1 MSLVAAINVSLT
13 FSRRTL
19 FQDIGFQVEPGNRIG
34 LVGPNGSGK
43 TTLLRLMAGEISPH
57 AGEIRVTEGTR
68 IGYLRQ
74 DIHETL
80 SGTTLQSVLDSI
92 PGRVQLR
99 KEIRRIEQ
107 ALKET
112 AQGNAKQEKLAVR
125 LAEVH
130 EQMADLNRHYP
141 SHGAEKILAGLGFK
155 PDEFETPVSSLSG
168 GWKMRAVLASLL
180 YQNPDLLLLDEPTN
194 HLDIP
199 SVHWFEQFLQD
210 YRGALVLVCHD
221 REFLN
226 RQINRVISLEPEGMR
241 SYSGNYDFYVKAREE
256 EQKILEAKARN
267 QELKVKEAR
276 KFIDR
281 FQAKATKARQAQSK
295 LKLLKKMELVQS
307 HRKEKT
313 IRFSFPKVS
322 RSGRVVVNIDGL
334 SKSFDQNTLYE
345 NLEMTVLREER
356 IAIIGPNGAGK
367 TTLLRMMAGEVQ
379 PDEGRISLGHGVTM
393 SYYAQHHSEML
404 DPRKTII
411 EEVYQVVPHES
422 IGFVRGICGA
432 FLFSGEDV
440 DKSIGVLSGG
450 EKARVC
456 LAKILVKPGNLLL
469 MDEPTN
475 HLDIISSE
483 ILIDALADY
492 QGTLLF
498 VSHNQSFVNR
508 LATKIWDIE
517 GGHVA
522 LFPGRLD
529 EYYEHLAAS
538 DIQPPTLEQKTS
550 GEAKE
555 AHESAAKTPI
565 SRKELRRAK
574 AEKRRIMSEI
584 IEPIRDALSRLEKR
598 ISELEERGK
607 ELEKTLAEPDIIR
620 DKERY
625 LPLLNEYAAGRNE
638 LKALM
643 EEWEAKQEE
652 LVSTEKKIQSQGSE
666 FLVQSLKVK
675 DN

>member
-13 FSRRTL
+13 FSRRIL
-19 FQDIGFQVEPGNRIG
+19 FNDIGFQVEPGHRIG

-43 TTLLRLMAGEISPH
+43 TTLLRLLTGEVSPH

-68 IGYLRQ
+68 VGYLRQ

-80 SGTTLQSVLDSI
+80 SGATLQSVVDSI

-99 KEIRRIEQ
+99 KEIQRIEE
-107 ALKET
+107 ALKAT
-112 AQGNAKQEKLAVR
+112 DQGDAKQEKLAFR

-130 EQMADLNRHYP
+130 ERMADLNRHYP
-141 SHGAEKILAGLGFK
+141 SHSAEKILAGLGFK
-155 PDEFETPVSSLSG
+155 PDDFETPVSSLSG
-168 GWKMRAVLASLL
+168 GWKMRAALASLL
-180 YQNPDLLLLDEPTN
+180 YQDPDLLLLDEPTN

-199 SVHWFEQFLQD
+199 SVRWFEQFLQD
-210 YRGALVLVCHD
+210 YRGAMVLVCHD

-241 SYSGNYDFYVKAREE
+241 TYSGNYDFYIKAREE
-256 EQKILEAKARN
+256 EQKILEAKAKN

-295 LKLLKKMELVQS
+295 LKLLKKLELVQS
-307 HRKEKT
+307 HRKEKV
-313 IRFSFPKVS
+313 IRFSFPAVS
-322 RSGRVVVNIDGL
+322 HSGRVVVNMDGL
-334 SKSFDQNTLYE
+334 SKSFDQNTLYKD
-345 NLEMTVLREER
+345 LELTVLRGER

-367 TTLLRMMAGEVQ
+367 TTLLRMLAGEVR
-379 PDEGRISLGHGVTM
+379 PDDGRIFLGHGVSM

-422 IGFVRGICGA
+422 IGFIRGICGA

-440 DKSIGVLSGG
+440 DKPISILSGG

-456 LAKILVKPGNLLL
+456 LAKILVKPGNLLV

-517 GGHVA
+517 DGHVT

-538 DIQPPTLEQKTS
+538 DTQSAPLEQKTTT
-550 GEAKE
+550 EMNKP
-555 AHESAAKTPI
+555 HESQAKTPKT
-565 SRKELRRAK
+565 RKELRREK
-574 AEKRRIMSEI
+574 AEKRRIMNAI
-584 IEPIRDALSRLEKR
+584 IRPIEN
-598 ISELEERGK
+598 
-607 ELEKTLAEPDIIR
+607 ELEKILAEPDMIR

-625 LPLLNEYAAGRNE
+625 LPLLNEYTAGRNE

-643 EEWEAKQEE
+643 EVWEVKQEE
-652 LVSTEKKIQSQGSE
+652 LVSAENKFQEIRVE
-666 FLVQSLKVK
+666 
-675 DN
+675 

>member
-19 FQDIGFQVEPGNRIG
+19 FKDIGFQVEPGYRIG

-43 TTLLRLMAGEISPH
+43 TTLLRLLTGEISPH
-57 AGEIRVTEGTR
+57 AGEIRAREGTR

-80 SGTTLQSVLDSI
+80 SGTTLQSVVDSI

-99 KEIRRIEQ
+99 KEIQGIEE
-107 ALKET
+107 ALKKT
-112 AQGNAKQEKLAVR
+112 VQGDTKQERLAVR
-125 LAEVH
+125 LADVH
-130 EQMADLNRHYP
+130 ERMADLDRHYP
-141 SHGAEKILAGLGFK
+141 SHDAEKILAGLGFK
-155 PDEFETPVSSLSG
+155 PDDFETPVSSLSG
-168 GWKMRAVLASLL
+168 GWKMRAALASLL

-241 SYSGNYDFYVKAREE
+241 SYSGNYDFYIKAREE
-256 EQKILEAKARN
+256 ERKILEAKARN

-322 RSGRVVVNIDGL
+322 RSGRVVVNMDGL
-334 SKSFDQNTLYE
+334 SKSFDQNKLYE
-345 NLEMTVLREER
+345 NLELTVLRGER

-367 TTLLRMMAGEVQ
+367 TTLLRMLAGEVH
-379 PDEGRISLGHGVTM
+379 PDTGRIALGHGVTM

-440 DKSIGVLSGG
+440 DKSIGILSGG

-456 LAKILVKPGNLLL
+456 LAKILVKPGNLLV

-508 LATKIWDIE
+508 LATKIWDMDD
-517 GGHVA
+517 GHVA

-529 EYYEHLAAS
+529 EYYEHLASS
-538 DIQPPTLEQKTS
+538 DTQQTARFEQETTADAEEAYESLE
-550 GEAKE
+550 
-555 AHESAAKTPI
+555 KTPQ
-565 SRKELRRAK
+565 SRKELRREK
-574 AEKRRIMSEI
+574 AEKRRIMNAI
-584 IEPIRDALSRLEKR
+584 IRPIQDALSKLEKR
-598 ISELEERGK
+598 ISELEDRGK
-607 ELEKTLAEPDIIR
+607 ELEKTLAAPDIIR

-625 LPLLNEYAAGRNE
+625 LPLLNEYTAGRNE
-638 LKALM
+638 LKTLM
-643 EEWEAKQEE
+643 EEWEVKQEE
-652 LVSTEKKIQSQGSE
+652 LTSAEKKVQSDVSE
-666 FLVQSLKVK
+666 FPVQRSKVR
-675 DN
+675 D

>member
-1 MSLVAAINVSLT
+1 
-13 FSRRTL
+13 
-19 FQDIGFQVEPGNRIG
+19 
-34 LVGPNGSGK
+34 
-43 TTLLRLMAGEISPH
+43 
-57 AGEIRVTEGTR
+57 
-68 IGYLRQ
+68 
-74 DIHETL
+74 
-80 SGTTLQSVLDSI
+80 
-92 PGRVQLR
+92 
-99 KEIRRIEQ
+99 
-107 ALKET
+107 
-112 AQGNAKQEKLAVR
+112 
-125 LAEVH
+125 
-130 EQMADLNRHYP
+130 
-141 SHGAEKILAGLGFK
+141 
-155 PDEFETPVSSLSG
+155 
-168 GWKMRAVLASLL
+168 MRAALASLL

-322 RSGRVVVNIDGL
+322 RSGRVVVNMDGL

-345 NLEMTVLREER
+345 DLEMTILRGER

-367 TTLLRMMAGEVQ
+367 TTLLRMLAGEVH
-379 PDEGRISLGHGVTM
+379 PDDGRIFLGHGVSM

-404 DPRKTII
+404 DPGKTII
-411 EEVYQVVPHES
+411 EEVYQVVPYES
-422 IGFVRGICGA
+422 IGFVRGICGD

-456 LAKILVKPGNLLL
+456 LAKILVKPGNLLV

-483 ILIDALADY
+483 LLIDALTDY

-508 LATKIWDIE
+508 LATKIWDIDD
-517 GGHVA
+517 GHVT

-538 DIQPPTLEQKTS
+538 APLALLEHKTTV
-550 GEAKE
+550 EVKE
-555 AHESAAKTPI
+555 VHESPTRTPK
-565 SRKELRRAK
+565 SRKELRRKK
-574 AEKRRIMSEI
+574 AEERRIMNAI
-584 IEPIRDALSRLEKR
+584 IRPIQDALSKLEKS

-625 LPLLNEYAAGRNE
+625 LPLLNEYTTGRNE

-643 EEWEAKQEE
+643 EVWEAKQEE
-652 LVSTEKKIQSQGSE
+652 LVSAEKKIHE
-666 FLVQSLKVK
+666 FRVE
-675 DN
+675 

>member
-13 FSRRTL
+13 YSSRTL
-19 FQDIGFQVEPGNRIG
+19 FKDLGFQVEPGNRIG

-43 TTLLRLMAGEISPH
+43 TTLLRLLTGEISPH

-68 IGYLRQ
+68 VGYLRQ

-80 SGTTLQSVLDSI
+80 TGTTLQSVVDSI

-99 KEIRRIEQ
+99 KEIHRIEE

-112 AQGNAKQEKLAVR
+112 TLGDARQEKLAVR
-125 LAEVH
+125 LADVH
-130 EQMADLNRHYP
+130 EQIADLDRHYP
-141 SHGAEKILAGLGFK
+141 SHGAEKILSGLGFK
-155 PDEFETPVSSLSG
+155 PDDFETPVSSLSG
-168 GWKMRAVLASLL
+168 GWKMRAALASLL

-199 SVHWFEQFLQD
+199 SVRWFDQFLQD
-210 YRGALVLVCHD
+210 YRGAMVLVCHD

-226 RQINRVISLEPEGMR
+226 RQINRVISFEPEGMR
-241 SYSGNYDFYVKAREE
+241 SYSGNYDFYIKVREE
-256 EQKILEAKARN
+256 ERKILEAKAKN

-307 HRKEKT
+307 HRKEKA

-322 RSGRVVVNIDGL
+322 RSGRVAVNMDGL
-334 SKSFDQNTLYE
+334 SKSFDQNTLYKD
-345 NLEMTVLREER
+345 LELTVLRGER

-367 TTLLRMMAGEVQ
+367 TTLLRMLAGEVH
-379 PDEGRISLGHGVTM
+379 PDAGRIFLGHEVIM

-422 IGFVRGICGA
+422 IGFIRGICGA

-440 DKSIGVLSGG
+440 DKPIGVLSGG

-456 LAKILVKPGNLLL
+456 LAKILVRPGNLLV

-517 GGHVA
+517 DGHVT

-529 EYYEHLAAS
+529 EYYEHLAAPDTQS
-538 DIQPPTLEQKTS
+538 TPLEHQTTAEVNKP
-550 GEAKE
+550 
-555 AHESAAKTPI
+555 HESPVNTPK
-565 SRKELRRAK
+565 SRKELRREK
-574 AEKRRIMSEI
+574 AEKRRIMNAI
-584 IEPIRDALSRLEKR
+584 IRPIQEELSGLEKR
-598 ISELEERGK
+598 ISELEKRGK
-607 ELEKTLAEPDIIR
+607 ELEKILAEPDMIR

-625 LPLLNEYAAGRNE
+625 LPLLNEYTAGRNE

-643 EEWEAKQEE
+643 EVWEAKQEE
-652 LVSTEKKIQSQGSE
+652 LVSAEKKFQEIRVE
-666 FLVQSLKVK
+666 
-675 DN
+675 

>member
-1 MSLVAAINVSLT
+1 MSLVAAINVSLI

-43 TTLLRLMAGEISPH
+43 TTLLRLLTGEISPH

-68 IGYLRQ
+68 VGYLRQ

-80 SGTTLQSVLDSI
+80 SGTILQSVVDSI
-92 PGRVQLR
+92 PGRIQLR
-99 KEIRRIEQ
+99 KEISRIEE
-107 ALKET
+107 AFKGT
-112 AQGNAKQEKLAVR
+112 SQGDTKQEKLAVR
-125 LAEVH
+125 LADVH
-130 EQMADLNRHYP
+130 EQMADLNRNYP
-141 SHGAEKILAGLGFK
+141 SHGAEKILSGLGFK
-155 PDEFETPVSSLSG
+155 PDDFETPVSSLSG
-168 GWKMRAVLASLL
+168 GWKMRAALASIL

-241 SYSGNYDFYVKAREE
+241 SYSGNYDFYVKARDE
-256 EQKILEAKARN
+256 EQKILEAKAKN

-307 HRKEKT
+307 HQKEKA

-322 RSGRVVVNIDGL
+322 RSGRIVVNIDGL
-334 SKSFDQNTLYE
+334 SKSFGQNTLYE
-345 NLEMTVLREER
+345 NLEMTVLRGER
-356 IAIIGPNGAGK
+356 TAIIGPNGAGK
-367 TTLLRMMAGEVQ
+367 TTLLRMLAGEVH
-379 PDEGRISLGHGVTM
+379 PDNGRISLGHGVSM

-404 DPRKTII
+404 DPKKTVI

-440 DKSIGVLSGG
+440 DKPIGVLSGG

-456 LAKILVKPGNLLL
+456 LAKILVKPGNFLV

-483 ILIDALADY
+483 ILIDALTDF

-517 GGHVA
+517 DGHVA
-522 LFPGRLD
+522 FFPGRLD
-529 EYYEHLAAS
+529 EYYEHLTAA
-538 DIQPPTLEQKTS
+538 DTPAVPPEDGS
-550 GEAKE
+550 AAEAKE
-555 AHESAAKTPI
+555 VQKSPAKTSK
-565 SRKELRRAK
+565 SRKELRREK
-574 AEKRRIMSEI
+574 AEKRQIMNAI
-584 IEPIRDALSRLEKR
+584 IGPIQNELSKLEKR
-598 ISELEERGK
+598 ISELEKREK
-607 ELEKTLAEPDIIR
+607 ELEKILAEPDIVR
-620 DKERY
+620 DKEKY
-625 LPLLNEYAAGRNE
+625 LPLLNEYTAGRDK
-638 LKALM
+638 LKTLM
-643 EEWEAKQEE
+643 EKWEGKQEE
-652 LVSTEKKIQSQGSE
+652 LASAEKIFKS
-666 FLVQSLKVK
+666 
-675 DN
+675 